1 MTSSPRILF
10 SLLDAGLGGGQ
21 QVAVWL
27 AEAAVARGYAIG
39 LLVPERGP
47 TCARFED
54 VGART
59 HLARLQRLR
68 QPGDVGR
75 AASIVRGY
83 DVLWSHTAIGGQLL
97 GDAAGRLARRPHLI
111 HQHTYPQFA
120 SRGPEA
126 TIQRL
131 LGRAFLG
138 RRSFIA
144 VAPHVRDGLIAAG
157 IRPEH
162 VELVPN
168 GVPLSGAVLP
178 RGEEPVR
185 FGMLGRFDPGKGM
198 LDFIRAARTS
208 GLTSDQATFTIG
220 GSSGPFVGYETE
232 VRARAASAGVAVEEP
247 GSDGIGFL
255 ARQDVVVMPSGYEG
269 APLTLLEAMGLG
281 KAVIASDIPGVT
293 SITGRDGPAVL
304 VTTADIEA
312 LAEALRRAV
321 DDPAGSIV
329 LGRAARELVANRFQL
344 VAMTNRALDVVE
356 QVVDRGAP

>member
-1 MTSSPRILF
+1 MKILF

-27 AEAAVARGYAIG
+27 AEAATARGHAVG
-39 LLVPERGP
+39 LLVPEQGP
-47 TCARFED
+47 TCESFEAA
-54 VGART
+54 GART

-68 QPGDVGR
+68 HPGAVGR
-75 AASIVRGY
+75 AASIVRDY

-97 GDAAGRLARRPHLI
+97 GDAAARLARRPHLI

-120 SRGPEA
+120 PREPEA
-126 TIQRL
+126 TMQRL

-168 GVPLSGAVLP
+168 GIPLPGVVLP
-178 RGEEPVR
+178 RGERPVK

-198 LDFIRAARTS
+198 IDFIQAARTS
-208 GLTSDQATFTIG
+208 GLTSDRATFTVG
-220 GSSGPFVGYETE
+220 GSSGPFVSYETE

-247 GSDGIGFL
+247 GSDGNGFL
-255 ARQDVVVMPSGYEG
+255 ARHDVVVMPSRYEG

-293 SITGRDGPAVL
+293 AISGRDGPAVL
-304 VTTADIEA
+304 VPMADIEA
-312 LAEALRRAV
+312 LADALRLMAEEPSR
-321 DDPAGSIV
+321 SIA
-329 LGRAARELVANRFQL
+329 LGRAARELVADRFEL
-344 VAMTNRALDVVE
+344 SAMTGRALDLLE
-356 QVVDRGAP
+356 QRCGG